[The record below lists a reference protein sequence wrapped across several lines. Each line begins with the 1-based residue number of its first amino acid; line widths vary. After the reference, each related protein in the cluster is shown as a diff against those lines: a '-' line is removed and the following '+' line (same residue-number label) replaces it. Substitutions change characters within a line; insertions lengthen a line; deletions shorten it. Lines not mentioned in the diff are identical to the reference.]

1 MVAKE
6 VKQLDAL
13 AYDLEKSIRKTHRKD
28 LWVPMI
34 EAIRRYRLLEAGDRV
49 AVCVSGGKD
58 SMLLAIMMQLLQKH
72 SEFPFEVVF
81 LAMDPGFCPEN
92 RQKLE
97 ENARLLSL
105 PLTVFETDIF
115 QTIQS
120 EKSPCYLCARQ
131 RRGHLYAKAKSLG
144 CNKIALGHH
153 KNDVVETTLMGMLYG
168 GQLQAMLP
176 KLKSHSFPAM
186 ELIRPLYRLSESDIC
201 AWAKE
206 CGLSFLDCACPVTK
220 RAKEESDPAGARAQ
234 TKEWIRRMKE
244 KNPRVEDNIFHSI
257 HTLSPDTFPNEKNGF
272 DAPVEEG

>member
-1 MVAKE
+1 
-6 VKQLDAL
+6 
-13 AYDLEKSIRKTHRKD
+13 
-28 LWVPMI
+28 MI
-34 EAIRRYRLLEAGDRV
+34 EAIRTYRLLQEGDRV

-58 SMLLAIMMQLLQKH
+58 SMLLAVMMQILCRH
-72 SEFPFEVVF
+72 SDFPFEVIC

-97 ENARLLSL
+97 ENARRLSL

-115 QTIQS
+115 HAIQG

-176 KLKSHSFPAM
+176 KLKSRSFPEM
-186 ELIRPLYRLSESDIC
+186 ELIRPLYRVDEDEIL
-201 AWAKE
+201 AWART

-220 RAKEESDPAGARAQ
+220 KEKETGPASARAA
-234 TKEWIRRMKE
+234 TKAWIRRMKE
-244 KNPRVEDNIFHSI
+244 EIPRVEDHIFHSI
-257 HTLSPDTFPNEKNGF
+257 HTLSPDTFPNEQNGF
-272 DAPVEEG
+272 DPPFEEA